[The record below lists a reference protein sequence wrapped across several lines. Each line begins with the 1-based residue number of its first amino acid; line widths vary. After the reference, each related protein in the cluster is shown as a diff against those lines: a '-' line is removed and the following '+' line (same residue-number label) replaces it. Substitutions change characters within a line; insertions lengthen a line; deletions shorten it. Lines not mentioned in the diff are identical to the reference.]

1 MKNKDL
7 IKLLQSEDPEAQIE
21 FVYYGNHF
29 NVNGL
34 VHYDPQGYNAIEL
47 YGNPMHNMEIL
58 YNEEDYK

>member
-7 IKLLQSEDPEAQIE
+7 IKILQAEDPEARVE

-34 VHYDPQGYNAIEL
+34 VRYDPEGYNAIEL
-47 YGNPMHNMEIL
+47 YGKPMHDMEIIHQK
-58 YNEEDYK
+58 EEL

>member
-7 IKLLQSEDPEAQIE
+7 IKILQAEDPEAMVE

-34 VHYDPQGYNAIEL
+34 VRYDPSGYNAIEL
-47 YGNPMHNMEIL
+47 YGNPMHNMEIMC
-58 YNEEDYK
+58 EEE